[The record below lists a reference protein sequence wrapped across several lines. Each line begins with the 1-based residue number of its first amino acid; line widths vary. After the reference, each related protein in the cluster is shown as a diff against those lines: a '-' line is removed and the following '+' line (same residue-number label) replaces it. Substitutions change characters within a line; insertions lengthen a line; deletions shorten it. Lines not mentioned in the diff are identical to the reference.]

1 MAVATVSPAPVPTW
15 HRVAGVAGTAWR
27 CMRLLAVLVWRLL
40 IAVRR
45 TPLWC
50 LVCCLGWFTVIG
62 LHGIDSRPA
71 HLALVVSAA
80 AYVLPLI
87 AGAVWSLANPFTFDR
102 FVAGPWRRHGW
113 RRWARKNWDEL
124 ARECGLSVQRTHV
137 EKVTRK
143 VRVGD
148 HTEYVREPREVSH
161 WVAPYLS
168 RVETRGDLL
177 VLRIRARIGQTLEEI
192 EAAVPALQVAAAATS
207 GRCVFISECRV
218 EVQLMMRNALATGRE
233 ASIITR
239 DDIDTLGVVSA
250 GRTQSGATWHLPVIG
265 RHTLIVGASGSGKG
279 SPMWS
284 VTGNLA
290 PAVPTGEVQLWGIDL
305 KHGLELSMGKQLFCC
320 MATTPAQALEVLRQ
334 LMTVIE
340 ARGVL
345 MAGVSRLH
353 EPRPG
358 DPLHAL
364 VIDELAVLTSYGPP
378 EVVKEASRLL
388 AEVLTQ
394 GRALGVVVLAAVQDP
409 RKEIVGMRNLFTQA
423 LALRLNSSTETRM
436 VLGDETTRVAPAH
449 RILRSQQ
456 GTGWIQD
463 EEGSFDKVRADY
475 WPDRTIREV
484 AARYPS
490 PIHVAL
496 PSAQQVAEAALPSA
510 INITDAPD
518 GTAAPEDTTPRARK
532 PRAPRKPRQ
541 PRTSGSEGHFDKV
554 NDRDD
559 ADGPFDR
566 LKDQKGDQAA

>member
-1 MAVATVSPAPVPTW
+1 MSVVSVARPS
-15 HRVAGVAGTAWR
+15 R
-27 CMRLLAVLVWRLL
+27 LVWRRAGRGVWGSVTLSCRFL
-40 IAVRR
+40 ARLGKGAWYSR
-45 TPLWC
+45 LWLATC
-50 LVCCLGWFTVIG
+50 YVGWLTSLFVVA
-62 LHGIDSRPA
+62 IDSR
-71 HLALVVSAA
+71 A
-80 AYVLPLI
+80 AYVGMWVALALWVVPLVV
-87 AGAVWSLANPFTFDR
+87 GVLWSLVNPFTFDR
-102 FVAGPWRRHGW
+102 WVAGPWRRHQW

-124 ARECGLSVQRTHV
+124 ARECGLSVQRTRV

-143 VRVGD
+143 IRVGD
-148 HTEYVREPREVSH
+148 HTEYVREPREVKH

-177 VLRIRARIGQTLEEI
+177 VLRVRARIGQTLEEI

-207 GRCVFISECRV
+207 GRCAFVSECQV
-218 EVQLMMRNALATGRE
+218 EVQLMMRNALASGRE

-239 DDIDTLGVVSA
+239 DDIDTLGVVAA
-250 GRTQSGATWHLPVIG
+250 GRTQSGATWRLQVIG

-284 VTGNLA
+284 VVGNLA

-320 MATTPAQALEVLRQ
+320 MATTPTQALEVLRQ
-334 LMTVIE
+334 LHRVIE
-340 ARGVL
+340 ARGSV

-353 EPRPG
+353 QPRPG
-358 DPLHAL
+358 DPLHVL

-388 AEVLTQ
+388 SEVLTQ

-463 EEGSFDKVRADY
+463 EDGTFDKVRADY
-475 WPDRTIREV
+475 WPDKTIREV
-484 AARYPS
+484 ARLYPS
-490 PIHVAL
+490 PVVVEL
-496 PSAQQVAEAALPSA
+496 PTEQQVAEAALSSA
-510 INITDAPD
+510 PKITNAPD
-518 GTAAPEDTTPRARK
+518 GNAASQDVMPRARK

-541 PRTSGSEGHFDKV
+541 PRNSGGQGHFDK
-554 NDRDD
+554 
-559 ADGPFDR
+559 
-566 LKDQKGDQAA
+566 LKDRGEPLNRLGEREGQAA

>member
-1 MAVATVSPAPVPTW
+1 MATVAIPSRRWTAPPVLANTW
-15 HRVAGVAGTAWR
+15 HGIRLVGVALA
-27 CMRLLAVLVWRLL
+27 RLGKGFWTTKWLFIASDAVWLASCWLFGLERGVQLM
-40 IAVRR
+40 
-45 TPLWC
+45 
-50 LVCCLGWFTVIG
+50 GWIFGAYT
-62 LHGIDSRPA
+62 
-71 HLALVVSAA
+71 LVVILG
-80 AYVLPLI
+80 V
-87 AGAVWSLANPFTFDR
+87 VWSLVNPFTFDR
-102 FVAGPWRRHGW
+102 FVAGPWRRWHW
-113 RRWARKNWDEL
+113 RRWARKNWNEL
-124 ARECGLSVQRTHV
+124 ARECGLSVQRTRV

-148 HTEYVREPREVSH
+148 HTEYVREPREVKH
-161 WVAPYLS
+161 WVAPHLS

-207 GRCVFISECRV
+207 GRCAFVSECQV
-218 EVQLMMRNALATGRE
+218 EVQLMMRNTLATGRE
-233 ASIITR
+233 ATILTR
-239 DDIDTLGVVSA
+239 GDLDAIGVVPA
-250 GRTQSGATWHLPVIG
+250 GRTQAGTTWWLPIIG

-284 VTGNLA
+284 VCGNLA

-320 MATTPAQALEVLRQ
+320 MATTPAQALEVLCQ
-334 LMTVIE
+334 LKAVID
-340 ARGVL
+340 ARGQV

-353 EPRPG
+353 QPRPG
-358 DPLHAL
+358 DPLHLL

-378 EVVKEASRLL
+378 EIVKEASRLL
-388 AEVLTQ
+388 AEILTQ

-423 LALRLNSSTETRM
+423 VALRLNSATETQM
-436 VLGDETTRVAPAH
+436 VLGDDTSRIAPAH

-463 EEGSFDKVRADY
+463 ETGAFDKVRADY
-475 WPDRTIREV
+475 WPDKTIREV
-484 AARYPS
+484 ARRYPS
-490 PIHVAL
+490 PVVVEL
-496 PSAQQVAEAALPSA
+496 PTEQQVAEAALPSA

-541 PRTSGSEGHFDKV
+541 PRSGGSEGHFDKV